1 MRIGQMSR
9 VGACLARCT
18 RYSRR
23 TLLGLGVCL
32 AFHGVTPC
40 GDESPRAF
48 ADGASDSG
56 SRNDVQILALIER
69 LGSAEYSQRQ
79 KAHDELSRLGI
90 QAFDALNE
98 AQRHADAEVRK
109 QAEYLLR
116 SVRVVWV
123 RDDDPEAVR
132 QILRNYRLED
142 AEERELRFREL
153 GQLPNHQG
161 IAALCRL
168 ARFETSEDLAR
179 LAALYAMQPEQSRAL
194 MRGPRTLRQELEELA
209 EGNSANSIPESGKSE
224 KQSPEQRRALADRIL
239 DTVGESRRTACL
251 WLRAYAEQLVD
262 PAAARDEWSHLTAMG
277 EEELRLRPDPLRR
290 RIFKEFLR
298 WQIETLPGSPTDAE
312 AVRLMQR
319 LVEYHEDGR
328 DELLLTCEWLL
339 RRQAPPLIELL
350 VARFP
355 QPFTSDPHLMYRHA
369 ESLKQQ
375 GEDQRAEELVQKVLK
390 IEPDMENPFLHVEL
404 GMDLQLRGLFEWAE
418 REYRSVIG
426 PIALDKSHSKPVDE
440 VQEGEA
446 SDEQPTPAET
456 PQALAIV
463 PTHPPVEA
471 MIRLG
476 WMFHDL
482 GRNRDSYDAF
492 KMLVDWM
499 DRDKNVIRL
508 TQDLGRIPLQIRSQ
522 MHYSLSLALKQEK
535 KFAEEREQLKK
546 ALEYDETNA
555 DILIS
560 MYRMEDADD
569 AWKTESRK
577 LVDALREHYRA
588 QIVIAERSY
597 RAMGSRDETRE
608 LAKQLNQYAWLVAN
622 TYGDYQEALSSSQ
635 RSLELMPDEAGY
647 LDTLARCHYALG
659 QLEDAIKQQR
669 RAVMLE
675 PHSGLIRRQLDL
687 FEAELAS
694 KKT

>member
-1 MRIGQMSR
+1 MGEVREAGRTIAIGVALS
-9 VGACLARCT
+9 
-18 RYSRR
+18 S
-23 TLLGLGVCL
+23 
-32 AFHGVTPC
+32 VT
-40 GDESPRAF
+40 GIAGWGTAGSWVVL
-48 ADGASDSG
+48 ADGAGQSG
-56 SRNDVQILALIER
+56 ARTDGQVLALIEQ
-69 LGSAEYSQRQ
+69 LGSSEYSQRQ
-79 KAHDELSRLGI
+79 KAHDELARLGI
-90 QAFDALNE
+90 QAFDALDQ
-98 AQRHADAEVRK
+98 AQRHSDAEVRK

-116 SVRVVWV
+116 AVRVVWV

-132 QILRNYRLED
+132 QILRNYRMED

-153 GQLPNHQG
+153 GQLPDHQG
-161 IAALCRL
+161 LVALCRL

-179 LAALYAMQPEQSRAL
+179 LAALYAMQPVQSRAV
-194 MRGPRTLRQELEELA
+194 MRGPRAMRQDIEEMA
-209 EGNSANSIPESGKSE
+209 EGGSSKVLQESARESE
-224 KQSPEQRRALADRIL
+224 TSPQDNQKLAGQIL
-239 DTVGESRRTACL
+239 ETVGQSRRTACL
-251 WLRAYAEQLVD
+251 WLRAFAEQLMD
-262 PAAARDEWSHLTAMG
+262 PVSARDEWNQLTALG
-277 EEELRLRPDPLRR
+277 EEELRLHPDPLRR

-298 WQIETLPGSPTDAE
+298 WQIETLPASSTDAE
-312 AVRLMQR
+312 SIRLMQR
-319 LVEYHEDGR
+319 LVEYHEDSR
-328 DELLLTCEWLL
+328 DELLLTCEWLI
-339 RRQAPPLIELL
+339 RRQAPPLMELL

-355 QPFTSDPHLMYRHA
+355 QPFRSDPHLIYRHA
-369 ESLKQQ
+369 ESLVQQ
-375 GEDQRAEELVQKVLK
+375 GEKEKAEELVRKVLK

-404 GMDLQLRGLFEWAE
+404 GMDLQLRGLFDWAE

-426 PIALDKSHSKPVDE
+426 PLGFDKSLAKPADE
-440 VQEGEA
+440 ATDIEI
-446 SDEQPTPAET
+446 SDDQPTPAET

-482 GRNRDSYDAF
+482 GRNRDSYVAF

-535 KFAEEREQLKK
+535 KFGEEREQLKK

-577 LVDALREHYRA
+577 LIDELRDHYRA
-588 QIVIAERSY
+588 QIGIAERSY
-597 RAMGSRDETRE
+597 RAMGTREETRE

-622 TYGDYQEALSSSQ
+622 TYGDYQEALASSQ
-635 RSLELMPDEAGY
+635 RSLELLPDEAGY
-647 LDTLARCHYALG
+647 LDTLARCYYALG

-675 PHSGLIRRQLDL
+675 PHSGLIRRQLNL
-687 FEAELAS
+687 FEAELAE
-694 KKT
+694 KKS